1 MRVVRRTGRGGGG
14 GQFIK
19 ISVGAPSLRRIG
31 LRHSD
36 AACIDLHVLASL
48 FSTVAGA
55 AGELEHDE
63 AASQE
68 AHEEWA
74 RTADGPNQRQTSGG
88 HAGEKGGLTPRKK
101 SVECAWCWVG
111 CCDLLEAIALRLIF

>member
-31 LRHSD
+31 
-36 AACIDLHVLASL
+36 LHVLASL